1 MINFII
7 KCRQICQKY
16 GKDEIT
22 VYAAQA
28 SFFIILASFPFIML
42 LLTLIQFIPTIGKS
56 DLLSIL
62 VAIMPD
68 MLDSLVIG
76 IVDDLYV
83 KSPGTILSIT
93 GIAALWSAARG
104 MMSIE
109 KGLNRICNCTQQRGY
124 LMRRLVC
131 SVYTLVLML
140 VCVVS
145 LVLLVLGTSIQNMLL
160 RLFPVIGN
168 ITRHLISFRSLLAI
182 ALFLIFF
189 IGLYTIVPKK
199 KMDPW
204 KQVPGAIFAA
214 VGWLLFS
221 YVFSLYFSHF
231 SNFSYMYGSLTA
243 IILLMLWLYFCICI
257 LFIGAEINEYLSRPY

>member
-1 MINFII
+1 MAGFIREF
-7 KCRQICQKY
+7 RQILDKY
-16 GKDEIT
+16 GRDEVT

-28 SFFIILASFPFIML
+28 SFFIILAFFPFIML

-56 DLLSIL
+56 DLLAIL

-76 IVDDLYV
+76 IVDDLFV
-83 KSPGTILSIT
+83 RSPGTIISIT
-93 GIAALWSAARG
+93 GLAALWSAARG
-104 MMSIE
+104 MMGIE
-109 KGLNRICNCTQQRGY
+109 RGLNRICNCMEKRNY
-124 LMRRLVC
+124 LVRRLVC

-140 VCVVS
+140 VCIVS

-168 ITRHLISFRSLLAI
+168 ITRHIISFRSLLAM

-199 KMDPW
+199 DEPL
-204 KQVPGAIFAA
+204 AA
-214 VGWLLFS
+214 DTRGHLFS
-221 YVFSLYFSHF
+221 RVLAVVFLSVFAVFQPFQPLLLHVRKPDCHHPDDAVAVFLHLHPLYRC
-231 SNFSYMYGSLTA
+231 GDQ
-243 IILLMLWLYFCICI
+243 
-257 LFIGAEINEYLSRPY
+257 